1 MAMPPLNKNA
11 PYFVA
16 MLGFERT
23 LLRDALIAN
32 DWNIE
37 AAGRTLGITGSHVRT
52 RVNAVGGFEEEDPK
66 RGKKKHAGRENSNP
80 PSQGTPDPDAGPTDS
95 VDGETDPDDAE
106 QGGDRDEASE
116 PSVGAGDEPN

>member
-1 MAMPPLNKNA
+1 MAMPPLNKDA

-16 MLGFERT
+16 MNAFERN

-52 RVNAVGGFEEEDPK
+52 RVKAIGGFDEDPK
-66 RGKKKHAGRENSNP
+66 RGKNAGRENSNSP
-80 PSQGTPDPDAGPTDS
+80 TEGPSGSDARPADI

-106 QGGDRDEASE
+106 QAGDRDETSE
-116 PSVGAGDEPN
+116 PVASSSDEPN